1 MFYKKDKNQL
11 EAYIKRSFLLMDY
24 SLSLDILEK
33 QKNFKIS
40 LKYKDLSIN
49 QFNFL
54 KTRLNIY
61 KSSIKLVHPQD
72 VMTKFLFFNK
82 KNKTLFFSIREL
94 KQFPTKFYFKTFLT
108 TLLLKYNNFYLNYI
122 KQKESRKLS

>member
-54 KTRLNIY
+54 KTRFNIY
-61 KSSIKLVHPQD
+61 KSAIKLVHPQD
-72 VMTKFLFFNK
+72 VNKFLFFNK
-82 KNKTLFFSIREL
+82 KNKTLFFSIGEF
-94 KQFPTKFYFKTFLT
+94 KQFPTKFYFNTFLT